1 VLVYI
6 VVCAAPPARDVG
18 ELVGLGRERGWD
30 VAIVASPD
38 ALAFIDPAELELSTG
53 YTVRSE
59 WRGPDEPASVPDADA
74 VVVAPATFNTL
85 NKWVAGIADTVASA
99 TLCEYLGRSVP
110 MVVAPCVSPDLARH
124 PTFRTNLGVL
134 AGWGSGCCSMTRRR
148 PPAGWRPGRGSPPS
162 WSPRSPRGR
171 PGRGADPPHR
181 SRRPRGRGA
190 DGRIR
195 TGDLSLTR
203 RKLCPGGGWCSI
215 WS

>member
-134 AGWGSGCCSMTRRR
+134 AGWGVRLLFDDPA
-148 PPAGWRPGRGSPPS
+148 PPAGRMAPWARIAAELESALASRPGGQ
-162 WSPRSPRGR
+162 
-171 PGRGADPPHR
+171 
-181 SRRPRGRGA
+181 
-190 DGRIR
+190 
-195 TGDLSLTR
+195 
-203 RKLCPGGGWCSI
+203 GG
-215 WS
+215 